1 MGIVS
6 MILSI
11 IALLIAVIGLVPLL
25 GALNWVALVLGV
37 LGFVFGIIPI
47 AQKKKSGVAIAGFI
61 ISILVI
67 VMAVIRLILGG
78 GIF

>member
-6 MILSI
+6 LILSI
-11 IALLIAVIGLVPLL
+11 LALLIGVIGLVPLL

-47 AQKKKSGVAIAGFI
+47 AQKKKSGVALAGFI

-78 GIF
+78 GIV